1 MIISFEIQNYL
12 SFAGASTV
20 DLSVGLSAPDN
31 YHFLGD
37 GTEKR
42 RVAKIAGVYGA
53 NASGKTNLIRILPA
67 VADFITDSFGYKLD
81 EATPF
86 KPHFFHREA
95 PISIH
100 IEFET
105 RDAQSQEVKRYR
117 YDLDVA
123 DHVVHYERL
132 RIKSSKLYS
141 RVFERQWIDGQYKVQ
156 GLGEKLAANL
166 RQNVSWLAWLGQYN
180 VPEAVSI
187 IQYFK
192 RIKSNLFGGGT
203 RIPGFISSISAID
216 VYRGNPD
223 LSKNMVAQ
231 LNRWDIDIH
240 DVVYERID
248 GTEDGPGHWMA
259 YCIHKLGDKEARL
272 SILNESSGTMGLF
285 SLLSVVLP
293 VLEQGGVAVI
303 DELESDLHP
312 HMLEAVLNLFVQ
324 PDTNPHGA
332 QLLFTSH
339 ADWLMNVLHKSQI
352 FLVDKQEAGSEA
364 IRLSDI
370 RGVAAR
376 ENFSARYRAGSYGA
390 VPEID

>member
-1 MIISFEIQNYL
+1 MIISFEVENYL

-20 DLSVGLSAPDN
+20 DLSVGASAPDN
-31 YHFLGD
+31 YHFLKD
-37 GTEKR
+37 GIDKG

-53 NASGKTNLIRILPA
+53 NASGKTNLIRVLPA
-67 VADFITDSFGYKLD
+67 LADFITASFGYKLD

-86 KPHFFHREA
+86 RTHFFHRKD
-95 PISIH
+95 PISVH
-100 IEFET
+100 IEFEM
-105 RDAQSQEVKRYR
+105 RDPQSQEVKRYR

-123 DHVVHYERL
+123 DHVVHHERL

-141 RVFERQWIDGQYKVQ
+141 RVFERQWVDGQYKVL
-156 GLGEKLAANL
+156 GLGERLAANL
-166 RQNVSWLAWLGQYN
+166 RTNVSWLAWLGQYN

-187 IQYFK
+187 IQYFNQ
-192 RIKSNLFGGGT
+192 IKSNLAGGGP
-203 RIPGFISSISAID
+203 RIPGFVSSIGAIN
-216 VYRGNPD
+216 VYRNNPV
-223 LSKNMVAQ
+223 LSKSMVAQ

-259 YCIHKLGDKEARL
+259 YCVHKLGDQEARL

-285 SLLSVVLP
+285 SLLSIVLP

-303 DELESDLHP
+303 DELEADLHP

-324 PDTNPHGA
+324 PDSNPHNA

-339 ADWLMNVLHKSQI
+339 ADWLMNILHKSQI
-352 FLVDKQEAGSEA
+352 FLVDKKEAGSEA
-364 IRLSDI
+364 VRLSDI

>member
-12 SFAGASTV
+12 SFSGASTV
-20 DLSVGLSAPDN
+20 DLSVGTSAPDN
-31 YHFLGD
+31 YHFLSNLN
-37 GTEKR
+37 EKGR
-42 RVAKIAGVYGA
+42 IAKIAGVYGA
-53 NASGKTNLIRILPA
+53 NASGKTNIIRILPA
-67 VADFITDSFGYKLD
+67 LVDFITESFSYKLD

-86 KPHFFHREA
+86 RTHFFHREK
-95 PISIH
+95 PISVS
-100 IEFET
+100 IEFAAQ
-105 RDAQSQEVKRYR
+105 DQQSQEIKRYK
-117 YDLDVA
+117 YDLKVI

-132 RIKSSKLYS
+132 RVKSSKLYS

-156 GLGEKLAANL
+156 GLGEKQAANL

-192 RIKSNLFGGGT
+192 RIKSNISVGGP
-203 RIPGFISSISAID
+203 RIPGFISTLGAVD
-216 VYRGNPD
+216 VYRSNPL
-223 LSKNMVAQ
+223 LSESMVAQ

-240 DVVYERID
+240 NVVYERID

-285 SLLSVVLP
+285 SLLSIVLP
-293 VLEQGGVAVI
+293 VLERGGIAVI

-324 PDTNPHGA
+324 PESNPHGA

-339 ADWLMNVLHKSQI
+339 ADWLMNILHKTQI
-352 FLVDKQEAGSEA
+352 FLVDKKDAGSEVV
-364 IRLSDI
+364 RLSDI

>member
-1 MIISFEIQNYL
+1 MIVSFEIQNYL
-12 SFAGASTV
+12 SFANPAQI
-20 DLSVGLSAPDN
+20 DLSVGASAPDN

-37 GTEKR
+37 VAAKD

-53 NASGKTNLIRILPA
+53 NASGKTNLIRALPA
-67 VADFITDSFGYKLD
+67 LADFITESFGYKLD

-86 KPHFFHREA
+86 RTHFFHREE
-95 PISIH
+95 PISVH

-105 RDAQSQEVKRYR
+105 RDPQTQEAKRYR

-123 DHVVHYERL
+123 DHVVQYERL

-141 RVFERQWIDGQYKVQ
+141 RVFERQWVDGQYKVQ

-187 IQYFK
+187 RHYFK

-216 VYRGNPD
+216 VYRSNPD

-259 YCIHKLGDKEARL
+259 YCVHKLGDQEARL

-285 SLLSVVLP
+285 SLLSIVLP

-324 PDTNPHGA
+324 PDSNPHGA

-339 ADWLMNVLHKSQI
+339 ADWLMNILHKSQI
-352 FLVDKQEAGSEA
+352 FLVDKKDAGSEA